1 MTDQEKP
8 PFITFLIYGILFTND
23 LVCDEIALA
32 FNKTKKSPLFRHQ
45 VKQYA
50 KKLYAESVQYHNYIR
65 KVIGE
70 HNNDFLA
77 NSNNIFHDGTENYAQ
92 TLLITCKS
100 ILGQHGV
107 QHSDIISHWCFI
119 HDLCHIAV
127 AKIVNAD
134 RLVLEQKITT
144 KSFRN
149 LSIEHMLRLSRHMKE
164 ELYHGPDIDFN
175 TYPSYG
181 QALKILTK
189 KLCDADIITEAIC
202 KDNQP

>member
-1 MTDQEKP
+1 MKRIGLLDVD
-8 PFITFLIYGILFTND
+8 G
-23 LVCDEIALA
+23 
-32 FNKTKKSPLFRHQ
+32 
-45 VKQYA
+45 
-50 KKLYAESVQYHNYIR
+50 HNYP
-65 KVIGE
+65 
-70 HNNDFLA
+70 NLA
-77 NSNNIFHDGTENYAQ
+77 
-92 TLLITCKS
+92 LMK
-100 ILGQHGV
+100 
-107 QHSDIISHWCFI
+107 ISM
-119 HDLCHIAV
+119 
-127 AKIVNAD
+127 IVNAD

-164 ELYHGPDIDFN
+164 ALYHGPDIDFN